1 MSDKLVIKNGKVA
14 LSGEDQTKSLDIE
27 TRNGV
32 ITALGSNLEGEN
44 VIDASGCMVI
54 PGGIDPHVHF
64 DDPGFTEREDFLHGS
79 SAAASGGITTV
90 IDMPCTS
97 VPPVTNMKNLKE
109 KHKQIES
116 KAIVDY
122 GFFGGVSSQSY
133 QEGYADQM
141 EELSNTVMGFKTY
154 FLSGMDSFR
163 SLSRYQFMNV
173 LQKAKELNIPVLL
186 HAEDAEFVNEATQ
199 FEKTKGEKW
208 ENYYR
213 SRPEIA
219 EILAVQEAL
228 SIAKEVGANLHIVH
242 VGTAQAV
249 ELLKDFK
256 YVTAETCP
264 HYLAFSKDDFK
275 KYGSA
280 LKTAPVVKSEE
291 NKSEL
296 WKFLRKGGID
306 FIASDHAP
314 APAEQKQ
321 TGSVWTDYSG
331 IPGNP
336 TLLPFLF
343 SEGFA
348 MQRLTLSRFLKL
360 VSENAARK
368 YGFYERKGSITIG
381 KDADLVII
389 DPDAKWTVR
398 GKDFYSKGKITPFEG
413 MEWEGR
419 IKNTILRGRVIYDAD
434 KGIVTE
440 PGYGKMIG
448 RNNYFSF

>member
-1 MSDKLVIKNGKVA
+1 MNDKMLIKNGKVA
-14 LSGEDQTKSLDIE
+14 LSGEEELKPLDIE
-27 TRNGV
+27 TQNGV
-32 ITALGSNLEGEN
+32 ITALGNNLEGEN
-44 VIDASGCMVI
+44 VIDASGCIVI

-64 DDPGFTEREDFLHGS
+64 DEPGFTEREDFLHGS

-97 VPPVTNMKNLKE
+97 VPPVTNLKNLKE
-109 KHKQIES
+109 KYRQIEG

-133 QEGYADQM
+133 QEGFEEQM

-173 LQKAKELNIPVLL
+173 LRKATELNIPVLL
-186 HAEDAEFVNEATQ
+186 HAEDAEFVNEATRV
-199 FEKTKGEKW
+199 EKAKGEEW
-208 ENYYR
+208 ANYYH

-219 EILAVQEAL
+219 EILAVQQAL

-242 VGTAQAV
+242 VGTARAA
-249 ELLKDFK
+249 ELLKD
-256 YVTAETCP
+256 YEYATCETCP
-264 HYLAFSKDDFK
+264 HYLAFSKEDFEK
-275 KYGSA
+275 HGSA

-291 NKSEL
+291 NISEL
-296 WKFLRKGGID
+296 WGFLREGGID

-314 APAEQKQ
+314 APEEQKN

-348 MQRLTLSRFLKL
+348 KTRLTLSRFLQL
-360 VSENAARK
+360 VSENAARR
-368 YGFYERKGSITIG
+368 YGFYDRKGSITIG

-389 DPDAKWTVR
+389 EPDTKWTVR
-398 GKDFYSKGKITPFEG
+398 GKNLFSKGKVTPFEG
-413 MEWEGR
+413 MEMEGR
-419 IKNTILRGRVIYDAD
+419 IRNTILRGEPIYDAD
-434 KGIVTE
+434 KGILAN
-440 PGYGKMIG
+440 PGYGKMI
-448 RNNYFSF
+448 RRKK